1 MRFITFLAEFHN
13 VKPQYKEAIIIGMR
27 WGMYLG
33 GTVVCIILAIFKAFH
48 IL

>member
-1 MRFITFLAEFHN
+1 MKFITFLAEFHN
-13 VKPQYKEAIIIGMR
+13 VTPKYKDAILIGMK

-33 GTVVCIILAIFKAFH
+33 GITVFIILAILKAFH